1 MVIDN
6 PIQIY
11 IFLIYGTRRLEALR
25 RRCKIDD
32 VTSGS
37 GMFFRNVL
45 IILIPKMYNVQKV
58 KNDPE

>member
-1 MVIDN
+1 MKRDESN
-6 PIQIY
+6 ETGP
-11 IFLIYGTRRLEALR
+11 EALR

-37 GMFFRNVL
+37 GMVFRNVL
-45 IILIPKMYNVQKV
+45 IIPVPKMYNVQKV